1 MQAERGHR
9 YTPPDL
15 SPQTMKAIV
24 HNLFEIIIGRKET
37 RKNFDK
43 IFDIGRHSSGG
54 ERARRLL
61 RDKNDSMC
69 SNENNKLMAREK
81 PIKGKG
87 QPKKMM
93 ATMTVKKEK
102 APEPKYIISHWW
114 TSMTEYVVKRRLN
127 PDYKPR
133 M

>member
-1 MQAERGHR
+1 
-9 YTPPDL
+9 
-15 SPQTMKAIV
+15 
-24 HNLFEIIIGRKET
+24 
-37 RKNFDK
+37 
-43 IFDIGRHSSGG
+43 
-54 ERARRLL
+54 
-61 RDKNDSMC
+61 
-69 SNENNKLMAREK
+69 MAREK
-81 PIKGKG
+81 PIKREG

-93 ATMTVKKEK
+93 ATMTVKQEK